1 MRTTYSSMCQPRQ
14 RDCLHA
20 NGTRSA
26 GAGEIPEREPV
37 SIAIGRVRA
46 VRRALPSPSVKVFG
60 NGFLP
65 PSPPAE
71 PAEACEQQAG

>member
-1 MRTTYSSMCQPRQ
+1 MGGTVWRLGHLGVWVRRSLR
-14 RDCLHA
+14 A

-65 PSPPAE
+65 PSPPT
-71 PAEACEQQAG
+71 EACEQQAG